1 MQLENNH
8 RTRRQMLQQCVGR
21 VLCCSVPGVE
31 AWTHPPPTTLSW
43 QRLST
48 AFPTSPDPWQ
58 PPIRFHLYDNVMRM
72 KSHSVLPLRLASF
85 TPYSPSD
92 TSRWCHMPTIHACL
106 LLSLLNHPLVGAHFS
121 LFVVFAYDNR
131 TPMNNCV
138 QVSMWTHTFI
148 SLV

>member
-1 MQLENNH
+1 MRLNKKTSLLKKRKMENKFF
-8 RTRRQMLQQCVGR
+8 TEPDTEFSFV
-21 VLCCSVPGVE
+21 GVE

-138 QVSMWTHTFI
+138 QVSM
-148 SLV
+148 